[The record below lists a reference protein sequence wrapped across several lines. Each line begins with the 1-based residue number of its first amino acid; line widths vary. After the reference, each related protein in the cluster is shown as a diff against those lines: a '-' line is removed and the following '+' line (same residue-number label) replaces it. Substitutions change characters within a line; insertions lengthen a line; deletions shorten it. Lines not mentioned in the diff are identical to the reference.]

1 MRGLTGCPLNRR
13 PAPKLDADYT
23 VNIALMNLREW
34 QDIVRNFKRL
44 AALASLSSDNEIH
57 RGRMVVDLIRVG
69 IESVANNNIC
79 LQLKDAQ

>member
-34 QDIVRNFKRL
+34 QDIVRNFRCL
-44 AALASLSSDNEIH
+44 TAVASLSGDDQVH
-57 RGRMVVDLIRVG
+57 RSRVVIDLIGVS
-69 IESVANNNIC
+69 IEPVANHNIC
-79 LQLKDAQ
+79 LQLKNA